1 MGLTGGI
8 VGQLFGLL
16 IGFGVSMLK
25 KCITEGKS
33 LKFDLFQNIE

>member
-16 IGFGVSMLK
+16 IGFGVSMIK
-25 KCITEGKS
+25 RTYKYGP
-33 LKFDLFQNIE
+33 